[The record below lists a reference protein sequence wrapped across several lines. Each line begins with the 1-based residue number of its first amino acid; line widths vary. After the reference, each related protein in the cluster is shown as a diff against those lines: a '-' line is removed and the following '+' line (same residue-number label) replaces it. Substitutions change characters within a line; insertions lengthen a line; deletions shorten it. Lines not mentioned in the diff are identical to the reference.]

1 MASKSGKSDSTTN
14 SDIGPAK
21 PLSPEKLLRRADLS
35 PLDFRTTQDLT
46 PLKGLMGQRRAI
58 DAIDVATGIENV
70 GFNLFVL
77 GASERLAREAVT
89 VTLKGSAQDRPT
101 PQDWIY
107 VNNFKE
113 QHKPTAIAF
122 PAGRGGKFKEA
133 MESLVDDLMA
143 ALPVVF
149 QSDEY
154 QAQRGAVDEKFQK
167 LQGDA
172 FAELQKKASEQ
183 QIALL
188 RTPMGFA
195 LVPSRDGK
203 VVPPEEFNN
212 LGEDE
217 RKQIQAVIKELETEL
232 EHIIRQIP
240 RWEKQRREETKHLN
254 SETTQ
259 AAVDPEIDEILAD
272 YSDLPRVVE
281 YLEAVREDLVKN
293 VAIFILRDEEA
304 SQAGEDSYPTGNAFD
319 RYKVNLLVTRADHEE
334 GAPVIE
340 ELHPTLSNL
349 TGRIEHIAAQGVL
362 ATNFRLIK
370 AGSLHRAN
378 GGYLLLDARG
388 LLTEAFSW
396 TALKRALRSRTIK
409 IEDINQLIG
418 LTSTISLEPEPI
430 PLDLKVVLFG
440 DRYTYYLLSLLDPE
454 LQEHFKVLA
463 DFEDSMERTR
473 ESEALMA
480 RAVASIIEREQLL
493 PMNRAGVELVV
504 ENSARLVE
512 HSGKLGLSP
521 DQIRDLLVEANHYA
535 KVSDGKV
542 ISRDHVQKAL
552 DQRIDRASRV
562 RELLQEQVLNKVAL
576 IDTEGSRVGQING
589 LSVMKIA
596 GESFG
601 HPTRIT
607 CRVRPGAG
615 KVVDIERE
623 VEMGGPIHSK
633 GVLILSGFLAG
644 RFALDAPMS
653 VQASLVFEQS
663 YGGVDGD
670 SASSAEL
677 YTLLSALA
685 DVPIRQDLAVT
696 GSVNQHGDVQAIG
709 GANEKIEGF
718 FDICKARGLTGSQAV
733 LIPASNVQHLMLRA
747 DVIAACE
754 EGKFAIY
761 PVTTIDEGLALVTG
775 KPVGKREEDGQFT
788 EGSVYRKIE
797 DRLKAF
803 TQVRKSLA
811 EDGKGTKPGN

>member
-1 MASKSGKSDSTTN
+1 MR
-14 SDIGPAK
+14 P
-21 PLSPEKLLRRADLS
+21 ADLS
-35 PLDFRTTQDLT
+35 ALDFKTTQDLP

-58 DAIDVATGIENV
+58 DAIDVATGIGNV

-89 VTLKGSAQDRPT
+89 VTLKGSARGRPT
-101 PQDWIY
+101 PEDWIY
-107 VNNFKE
+107 VNNFRE
-113 QHKPTAIAF
+113 PHKPTAIAF

-154 QAQRGAVDEKFQK
+154 QAQRSAVDEKFQK
-167 LQGDA
+167 LQGEA
-172 FAELQKKASEQ
+172 FSELQKKAGEK

-195 LVPSRDGK
+195 LVPSREGK

-212 LGEDE
+212 LGEEE
-217 RKQIQAVIKELETEL
+217 RKRIQATIKELESEL
-232 EHIIRQIP
+232 EQIIRQIP
-240 RWEKQRREETKHLN
+240 RWEKERREETRRLN

-259 AAVDPEIDEILAD
+259 AAVDPEINEILAE

-304 SQAGEDSYPTGNAFD
+304 AQGGEDSYPTGNAFD

-334 GAPVIE
+334 GAPVVE

-370 AGSLHRAN
+370 AGSVHRAN

-388 LLTEAFSW
+388 LLTEAFAW

-440 DRYTYYLLSLLDPE
+440 DRYTYYLLSLFDPE

-463 DFEDSMERTR
+463 DFEDSMERTS

-480 RAVASIIEREQLL
+480 RAVAAIIEREQLL
-493 PMNRAGVELVV
+493 PMDRSGVELVV

-512 HSGKLGLSP
+512 HAGKLGLSP
-521 DQIRDLLVEANHYA
+521 DEIRDLLVEANHYA
-535 KVSDGKV
+535 RGADRSLIV
-542 ISRDHVQKAL
+542 RDDVQRAL
-552 DQRIDRASRV
+552 DQRTDRASRV
-562 RELLQEQVLNKVAL
+562 RELLREQVLKKVAL

-596 GESFG
+596 GQSFG

-623 VEMGGPIHSK
+623 VELGGPIHSK

-644 RFALDAPMS
+644 RFALDSPMS
-653 VQASLVFEQS
+653 LQASLVFEQS
-663 YGGVDGD
+663 YGGVEGD

-696 GSVNQHGDVQAIG
+696 GSVNQLGDVQAIG

-718 FDICKARGLTGSQAV
+718 FDICKARGLTGTHGV
-733 LIPASNVQHLMLRA
+733 LIPAANVQHLMLRA
-747 DVIAACE
+747 DVIEACE
-754 EGKFAIY
+754 QGKFAIY
-761 PVTTIDEGLALVTG
+761 PVSTIDEGLELVTG
-775 KPVGKREEDGQFT
+775 RPVGKREADGQFT
-788 EGSVYRKIE
+788 EGSIYRMIE

-803 TQVRKSLA
+803 TQVRKTLA
-811 EDGKGTKPGN
+811 EGGPGDRAGN

>member
-1 MASKSGKSDSTTN
+1 MASKSEKSDL
-14 SDIGPAK
+14 PASPVK
-21 PLSPEKLLRRADLS
+21 PLSPDQLLRPADLS
-35 PLDFRTTQDLT
+35 ALDFKTTQDLT

-58 DAIDVATGIENV
+58 DAINVATGIENV

-89 VTLKGSAQDRPT
+89 VTLKGSAQNRST
-101 PQDWIY
+101 PPDWIY

-154 QAQRGAVDEKFQK
+154 QAQRSAVDEKFQK

-172 FAELQKKASEQ
+172 FAELQKNAGEK

-195 LVPSRDGK
+195 LVPSKDGK

-212 LGEDE
+212 LGEEE
-217 RKQIQAVIKELETEL
+217 RKQIQATIKELESDL

-254 SETTQ
+254 SDTTQ
-259 AAVDPEIDEILAD
+259 AAIDPEINEILAE

-293 VAIFILRDEEA
+293 VAIFILRDEETP
-304 SQAGEDSYPTGNAFD
+304 QGGEESYPIGNAFD
-319 RYKVNLLVTRADHEE
+319 RYKVNLLVSRADHEE
-334 GAPVIE
+334 GAPVVE

-362 ATNFRLIK
+362 ATNFSLIK

-463 DFEDSMERTR
+463 DFEDSMERTQ

-493 PMNRAGVELVV
+493 PMDRSGVELVV
-504 ENSARLVE
+504 ENSARLIE
-512 HSGKLGLSP
+512 HAGKLGLSP
-521 DQIRDLLVEANHYA
+521 DEVRDLLVEANHYA
-535 KVSDGKV
+535 KVAERSAIARAD
-542 ISRDHVQKAL
+542 VQRAL

-562 RELLQEQVLNKVAL
+562 RDLLQEQVLKKVAL
-576 IDTEGSRVGQING
+576 IDTDGSRVGQING

-607 CRVRPGAG
+607 CRVRPGSG
-615 KVVDIERE
+615 KVIDIERE

-653 VQASLVFEQS
+653 LQASLVFEQS
-663 YGGVDGD
+663 YGGVEGD

-733 LIPASNVQHLMLRA
+733 LIPEANVQHLMLRA
-747 DVIAACE
+747 DVIEACE
-754 EGKFAIY
+754 QGTFAIY
-761 PVTTIDEGLALVTG
+761 PVSTIDEGLELVTG
-775 KPVGKREEDGQFT
+775 RPVGKLGVDGQFS
-788 EGSVYRKIE
+788 EGSIYRMIE

-811 EDGKGTKPGN
+811 EGGRGEKPGN